1 MWFPVVRGRMS
12 DDTVSAVRLETLK
25 HAMPYGVPD
34 PIHRKLIRASKPQ
47 IDESVCRRQLPSRC
61 TQDEILRLGSAL
73 INCGAQFGPHKAHSL
88 SFVIRGHHWTSHLHM
103 QRTLFFLN
111 RRMESSVWLLS
122 KIGQEYDSIS

>member
-47 IDESVCRRQLPSRC
+47 IDESVVC
-61 TQDEILRLGSAL
+61 DGV
-73 INCGAQFGPHKAHSL
+73 K
-88 SFVIRGHHWTSHLHM
+88 
-103 QRTLFFLN
+103 
-111 RRMESSVWLLS
+111 
-122 KIGQEYDSIS
+122 